1 MELAE
6 GGGLCGEGDAEGLF
20 LDFWLEQLGEWQ
32 SQCGGGEGQVGGKT
46 ASIPLPG
53 LTDRD

>member
-6 GGGLCGEGDAEGLF
+6 GGGIRGEGDAEGLF
-20 LDFWLEQLGEWQ
+20 DFWLEHLGEWQ
-32 SQCGGGEGQVGGKT
+32 SQCGGGEGQVGGRR

-53 LTDRD
+53 LTDHD